1 MTSSGARRATFWI
14 QKMLLWYN
22 QRSSGENLVKKVH
35 VLPAVPNNFR
45 SGKNV
50 LFSHADD
57 VIGAPKGHFFDPKLP
72 PLYSLMCFESFQ
84 ASSMDLA
91 PVVHG
96 I

>member
-1 MTSSGARRATFWI
+1 M
-14 QKMLLWYN
+14 
-22 QRSSGENLVKKVH
+22 KKVH
-35 VLPAVPNNFR
+35 LPPAVLYNRR
-45 SGKNV
+45 SDGNV
-50 LFSHADD
+50 KFSHADD